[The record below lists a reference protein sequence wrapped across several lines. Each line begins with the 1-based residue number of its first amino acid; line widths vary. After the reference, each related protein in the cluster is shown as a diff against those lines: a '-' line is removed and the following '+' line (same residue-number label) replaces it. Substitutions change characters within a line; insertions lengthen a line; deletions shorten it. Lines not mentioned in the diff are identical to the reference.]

1 MIEATAGEA
10 TVGASVNPLEW
21 EMPKLLVYALLFCIV
36 FSRASA
42 TYALGRGLIA
52 GASRVKTT
60 AKMQGRRYQQACR
73 LLARYGAPVVSVCFL
88 TVGFQTMVLLAS
100 GGLRMP
106 LRKFLPALGV
116 GSVLWALLYGTVGFV
131 GFHALRV
138 VWEFS
143 PVLCSVAICV
153 AVAALTGF
161 ILSRRIRNR
170 ETATVPDDESV
181 SEPIGSIAK

>member
-1 MIEATAGEA
+1 M
-10 TVGASVNPLEW
+10 SVNPLEW
-21 EMPKLLVYALLFCIV
+21 DMPKLLIYATLFCIV

-52 GASRVKTT
+52 GASRVKAT
-60 AKMQGRRYQQACR
+60 AKMQGERYRQACR
-73 LLARYGAPVVSVCFL
+73 LIARYGAPVVSLCFL

-106 LRKFLPALGV
+106 LRKFLPALAA
-116 GSVLWALLYGTVGFV
+116 GSIMWSALYGTVGFV

-143 PVLCSVAICV
+143 PLLCSLVLCALVAG
-153 AVAALTGF
+153 LTGYV
-161 ILSRRIRNR
+161 LYRRIRSR
-170 ETATVPDDESV
+170 ETSV
-181 SEPIGSIAK
+181 GDAGDARSVNEPVIK